1 MFRSPPE
8 RSLSQKTQM
17 QQLNILLNSTAL
29 FSALTGVIGLL
40 VGSFLNVVIYRLP
53 IMMQRGWRKECTE
66 YLQLNPDS
74 AKTKDGDMDEGA
86 VADTPFNLVLP
97 LSRCPGCNTP
107 IKPYQNI
114 PLISYLFLKGKC
126 ATCGCRISLRY
137 PIIEAFTAIT
147 SVIVAW
153 HFGYT
158 PQAFFAL
165 LLTWSLIALIFI
177 DIDHQLLPDS
187 ITLPFL
193 WLGMCLSLFN
203 VFTDAHA
210 SIIGAVA
217 GYTALWTV
225 FHLFKLATGK
235 EGMGYGD
242 FKLLALFG
250 AWLGWQYLPI
260 IILLSSLVG
269 AVIGIGMI
277 VFVKHDHNI
286 PIPFGPYLAAA
297 GWIALLWGA
306 DLNQFYLTAVGL

>member
-1 MFRSPPE
+1 
-8 RSLSQKTQM
+8 M
-17 QQLNILLNSTAL
+17 QELDMLLNTAAL
-29 FSALTGVIGLL
+29 FSGLAGIIGLL

-66 YLQLNPDS
+66 YLQLDKETLPI
-74 AKTKDGDMDEGA
+74 EEEQ
-86 VADTPFNLVLP
+86 FNLVFP
-97 LSRCPGCNTP
+97 LSRCPKCNTP
-107 IKPYQNI
+107 IQPYQNI
-114 PLISYLFLKGKC
+114 PVLSYVFLRGRCAKC
-126 ATCGCRISLRY
+126 AWHISMRY
-137 PIIEAFTAIT
+137 PIIEALTALS
-147 SVIVAW
+147 SVLVAW

-158 PQAFFAL
+158 PQAVFAL

-187 ITLPFL
+187 ITLPVL
-193 WLGMCLSLFN
+193 WLGLGLSLFD
-203 VFTDAHA
+203 VYTDAHA

-217 GYTALWTV
+217 GYMALWAV

-277 VFVKHDHNI
+277 VFAKHDHNI
-286 PIPFGPYLAAA
+286 PIPFGPYLAIA

-306 DLNQFYLTAVGL
+306 DLNQLYLTTAGL